1 MQYILK
7 NKDKNVLEFEVENVE
22 TKSRVTN
29 TTETIQ
35 KLTKIKVIESKLF
48 PKNLS
53 IDDLER
59 NLELW
64 IKNRK
69 VPQNREFVENIIATY
84 SINGKEQLMDY
95 IDVSLG
101 LSLND
106 SFWIVPSDKDYKW
119 KDYNLYTN
127 EFDEA
132 LQRASFGEELLKI
145 KGLTS
150 SPEYTTNGMLKKC
163 WHRDNGEIYLYKG
176 QSQEYANGGKEAY
189 SEYYMAQVA
198 SLMNFE
204 HIPYDLKEFHN
215 KIVSSCPIFTN
226 ENEGYLPMYQVFEND
241 KWKFVKRGELV
252 DMIAQFYGVKKL
264 QDLLVFDAL
273 IMNPDRHLGNFGMI
287 IDNDTGEF
295 LREAP
300 IFDNG
305 YSLMNF
311 ITLNE
316 LNNIADAKI
325 EKISNFSYNFDEQLK
340 LFIQSRHKEGLEKLK
355 NFTFKRHKIY
365 NLSEEWLRPIENFIR
380 QRAIKALEFIEEKQD
395 NAKKLDTLIHQ
406 TKPMQSEVDKW
417 SEDRENTGQDNK
429 NLKENTNSQVNKIR
443 KR

>member
-22 TKSRVTN
+22 EYTQFMGQITSSKMINLHIINEKLLPKSIKKENAKTHLISW
-29 TTETIQ
+29 IQ
-35 KLTKIKVIESKLF
+35 A
-48 PKNLS
+48 
-53 IDDLER
+53 
-59 NLELW
+59 
-64 IKNRK
+64 RK
-69 VPQNREFVENIIATY
+69 VPKNREFVDEIIASY
-84 SINGKEQLMDY
+84 KNDNEKEQLMDY
-95 IDVSLG
+95 VNVSLA

-106 SFWIVPSDKDYKW
+106 SFWIVPADKDYKW

-127 EFDEA
+127 DFNESLKLVA
-132 LQRASFGEELLKI
+132 FGVHLSKM
-145 KGLTS
+145 KHLTS
-150 SPEYTTNGMLKKC
+150 SPEYTTNGMLRKC
-163 WHRDNGEIYLYKG
+163 WHRDNGAIYLYKAN
-176 QSQEYANGGKEAY
+176 SKEYANSGKEAY

-215 KIVSSCPIFTN
+215 QIVSSCPIFTN
-226 ENEGYLPMYQVFEND
+226 ENEGYVSIYYCVDEEILKQKDLQSLVAMAKIY
-241 KWKFVKRGELV
+241 GE
-252 DMIAQFYGVKKL
+252 DKL

-287 IDNDTGEF
+287 IDNDTGEL
-295 LREAP
+295 LRSAP

-305 YSLMNF
+305 CSLIN
-311 ITLNE
+311 TLSKDE
-316 LNNIADAKI
+316 LHDIPHALKSKMSYF
-325 EKISNFSYNFDEQLK
+325 EFSFDTQLK
-340 LFIQSRHKEGLEKLK
+340 LFIQPRHKECLEKLK
-355 NFTFKRHKIY
+355 NFTFKRHEIY